1 MFRDTARFFHLLNQR
16 YHYEHSWYICRAC
29 PGSWRNLGI
38 IRADA
43 GLFDSAQFLGSHVS
57 LGKSKPAKFIY
68 NIYLVVMRGTPLIL
82 QVLFMYFG
90 LNLAGIHIGRFE
102 SALLSFVLNY
112 TAYFSEIFRG
122 GIQSI
127 NRGQYEA
134 ASVLGLSRGLTMRK
148 IVIPR
153 YLRSYFPP
161 WERGNQSCKGY
172 GPCEHH
178 RPRRFAKDRIFRIHA
193 RGQYHAIGRGG
204 SFLSGY
210 QCDRISRTE
219 KDRKAHEL
227 LQDLR

>member
-1 MFRDTARFFHLLNQR
+1 MN
-16 YHYEHSWYICRAC
+16 I
-29 PGSWRNLGI
+29 LGTF
-38 IRADA
+38 AELA
-43 GLFDSAQFLGSHVS
+43 QGLGVTLALFALTLVCSIPLGFLGSHVS

-148 IVIPR
+148 IVIPQVFKIVLPSLGNEVINLVKDTALVSIIALGDLLKIAYSASMR
-153 YLRSYFPP
+153 EANIMPLVAAAVLYLAINAIVSLVLKKIEKRMNY
-161 WERGNQSCKGY
+161 Y
-172 GPCEHH
+172 
-178 RPRRFAKDRIFRIHA
+178 RI
-193 RGQYHAIGRGG
+193 
-204 SFLSGY
+204 
-210 QCDRISRTE
+210 
-219 KDRKAHEL
+219 
-227 LQDLR
+227 

>member
-1 MFRDTARFFHLLNQR
+1 MN
-16 YHYEHSWYICRAC
+16 I
-29 PGSWRNLGI
+29 LGTF
-38 IRADA
+38 AELA
-43 GLFDSAQFLGSHVS
+43 QGLGVTLALFALTLVCSIPLGFLGSHVS

-148 IVIPR
+148 IVIPQAFKIVLPSLGNEVINLVKDTALVSIIALGDLLKIAYSASMR
-153 YLRSYFPP
+153 EANIMPLVAAAVFYLAINAIVSLVLKKIEKRMNY
-161 WERGNQSCKGY
+161 Y
-172 GPCEHH
+172 
-178 RPRRFAKDRIFRIHA
+178 RI
-193 RGQYHAIGRGG
+193 
-204 SFLSGY
+204 
-210 QCDRISRTE
+210 
-219 KDRKAHEL
+219 
-227 LQDLR
+227 